1 MLRMSKMKTI
11 VFIRGWASTEY
22 SFRKFVQSKPPDWD
36 LILIGADE
44 IIQDNN
50 IEKSVKMLDSLIK
63 QNDLNSS
70 FILAG
75 HSLGG
80 ALAIAYAAK
89 YSQKINKLYLI
100 NTVGAPLTGTFE
112 KESIKMI
119 WRNSKKL
126 LKQIKTKIYEGI
138 NLLLKPV
145 FHIKLG
151 KFARGLD
158 LLNEA
163 AKIRVPTY
171 ILYGD
176 EDQLVSRSI
185 TEQIFQK
192 IPKAKLI
199 LLKAHDHDWIQTDP
213 DLFWNI
219 INKSSVDKGF

>member
-1 MLRMSKMKTI
+1 MKTL

-22 SFRKFVQSKPPDWD
+22 SFRKLIQSKPAD
-36 LILIGADE
+36 LELVLIGADE

-50 IEKSVKMLDSLIK
+50 IEKAVKTLDSSLK
-63 QNDLNSS
+63 QKKLPAS

-89 YSQKINKLYLI
+89 YPQKINKLYLI
-100 NTVGAPLTGTFE
+100 NTVGAPLTGNFE
-112 KESIKMI
+112 KESMKMI

-126 LKQIKTKIYEGI
+126 LRQIKTKFYEGV
-138 NLLLKPV
+138 NLLLKPS

-151 KFARGLD
+151 RFARRLD
-158 LLNEA
+158 LLDQA
-163 AKIRVPTY
+163 AKITVPTY

-176 EDQLVSRSI
+176 EDQLVSRSV
-185 TEQIFQK
+185 TDQIYQK

-199 LLKAHDHDWIQTDP
+199 LLKSQDHDWIQIQP

-219 INKSSVDKGF
+219 INKSSVDKAF